1 MTEEDWFNFVSS
13 GEPNTISVT
22 RLPLELCRII
32 GCSSSLVRMTHDYAL
47 KCTYKH
53 RLRHYHFPM
62 LPIMIDVGRVIS
74 DRERHLSFY
83 FYEDVVFGGWFTATI
98 KANQAGNEL
107 WVATFHIASAV
118 EANRMAKKHKIIR
131 EQKL

>member
-1 MTEEDWFNFVSS
+1 
-13 GEPNTISVT
+13 
-22 RLPLELCRII
+22 
-32 GCSSSLVRMTHDYAL
+32 
-47 KCTYKH
+47 
-53 RLRHYHFPM
+53 M